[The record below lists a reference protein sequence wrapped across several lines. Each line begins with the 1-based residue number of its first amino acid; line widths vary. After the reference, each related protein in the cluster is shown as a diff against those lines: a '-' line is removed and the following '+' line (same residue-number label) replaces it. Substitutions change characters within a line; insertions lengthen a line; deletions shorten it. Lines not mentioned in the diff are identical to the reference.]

1 MTRSWSMPTGSLD
14 RWPEDYER
22 GRPGWPPGAVELVGL
37 PESATVLDVGAGTG
51 KLTWLLVSRFAR
63 VLAVE
68 PAEEM
73 GRLLVTNCPEA
84 ELLVGSA
91 EQLAL
96 ADACV
101 DAVFAAEAF
110 HKFDDERALGE
121 FARVLRPRGTLVLM
135 WNVPAGPTKP
145 PIAAAEELL
154 SARGPARGEVGYD
167 PLDLCSTR
175 FESGEWRRA
184 FVESP
189 FEELREARVLHT
201 QTVDREGLVAFFA
214 SMGWIGDLPDA
225 ERLPLLDEVRS
236 QLDADE
242 YRRPWA
248 TRVYWTR
255 LV

>member
-1 MTRSWSMPTGSLD
+1 MPTGSLD
-14 RWPEDYER
+14 RWPDDYER
-22 GRPGWPPGAVELVGL
+22 GRPGWPPGAVELVRL
-37 PESATVLDVGAGTG
+37 PASATVLEVGAGTG
-51 KLTWLLVSRFAR
+51 KLTRLLIPRFDR

-73 GRLLVTNCPEA
+73 RRLLLANCPET
-84 ELLVGSA
+84 EVVVGSA
-91 EQLAL
+91 EQIAL

-110 HKFDDERALGE
+110 HKFDDAHALAE
-121 FARVLRPRGTLVLM
+121 FARVLRRRGTLVLM

-145 PIAAAEELL
+145 SIAAAEEFL

-184 FVESP
+184 FAESP

-201 QTVDREGLVAFFA
+201 QTVGREGLVAFFA

-236 QLDADE
+236 LVDADE
-242 YRRPWA
+242 YLRPWE
-248 TRVYWTR
+248 TRVYWTW

>member
-1 MTRSWSMPTGSLD
+1 MTTSWSMPIGSLD
-14 RWPEDYER
+14 LWPDDYER
-22 GRPGWPPGAVELVGL
+22 GRPGWPPRALEHAELPAG
-37 PESATVLDVGAGTG
+37 ATVLEVGAGTG
-51 KLTWLLVSRFAR
+51 KLTRLLIRRFER
-63 VLAVE
+63 VFAVE

-73 GRLLVTNCPEA
+73 RRLLVANCPEA
-84 ELLVGSA
+84 EVVAGSA
-91 EQLAL
+91 EEIAL

-110 HKFDDERALGE
+110 HKFDDALAVAE

-145 PIAAAEELL
+145 SIAAAEELL

-184 FVESP
+184 FAESP
-189 FEELREARVLHT
+189 FEELRDARVLHT
-201 QTVDREGLVAFFA
+201 QTVDPDGLVAFFA

-236 QLDADE
+236 LLAADE
-242 YRRPWA
+242 YRRPWK
-248 TRVYWTR
+248 TRVYWAR